1 MECGELLDA
10 FAEVRPQCPGT
21 VSLPIDCRVVGR
33 RRVRAGPLFK
43 GSSLARD
50 SSPRP
55 DGFAHLTGREWQI
68 ILDAIDSPTANAAAV
83 KRGRSPHTVHNQ
95 LKSIFRKL
103 SVHSVPELFSL
114 LLRVSGAKPN
124 PFRSLFEMALLGYL
138 QHHQW
143 LVRTN
148 PFWRLSPAR
157 ESSRCV
163 AASRATTL
171 SQGLTMTPQHVLVVE
186 DNDTTAAFVC
196 QQLVE
201 GGLVPETVRGGL
213 EALRKVHSQAFALAI
228 VDVDIASEPDGVET
242 ADWLRRLYGV
252 PVVVFSMRGDTELRH
267 RAAVA
272 GPAGY
277 VVHPEAGELSGVVAN
292 VLSAVLSRRTWSD
305 FVAGDGTGPGYSAR
319 PSQPVGVVADRPQQ
333 AQSESKGRAAMPPGF
348 AELSGREW
356 QIIRD
361 LIETPTAHAVALK
374 RQRSPHTVHNHLKSI
389 FRKLHVHSVAELLSL
404 MIRLSR
410 QVPIL

>member
-1 MECGELLDA
+1 
-10 FAEVRPQCPGT
+10 
-21 VSLPIDCRVVGR
+21 
-33 RRVRAGPLFK
+33 
-43 GSSLARD
+43 
-50 SSPRP
+50 
-55 DGFAHLTGREWQI
+55 
-68 ILDAIDSPTANAAAV
+68 
-83 KRGRSPHTVHNQ
+83 
-95 LKSIFRKL
+95 
-103 SVHSVPELFSL
+103 
-114 LLRVSGAKPN
+114 
-124 PFRSLFEMALLGYL
+124 
-138 QHHQW
+138 
-143 LVRTN
+143 
-148 PFWRLSPAR
+148 
-157 ESSRCV
+157 
-163 AASRATTL
+163 
-171 SQGLTMTPQHVLVVE
+171 MTPQRVLVVE

-213 EALRKVHSQAFALAI
+213 EALRKAHTQAFALAI

-252 PVVVFSMRGDTELRH
+252 PVVVFSMRRDADVRH

-277 VVHPEAGELSGVVAN
+277 IVRPEAGDLPGVVAS
-292 VLSAVLSRRTWSD
+292 VLSAVLSRRTRSHFAD
-305 FVAGDGTGPGYSAR
+305 DGSVTPGYPPPGEQPLSVVSDRSR
-319 PSQPVGVVADRPQQ
+319 PAS
-333 AQSESKGRAAMPPGF
+333 SEPRTDGAMPPGF

-361 LIETPTAHAVALK
+361 LIDTPTAHAVALK

-410 QVPIL
+410 QVPSL